1 MLADGVALG
10 HRGDDR
16 LAEVLRMR
24 AREADPLDP
33 VDRVAGAQELAELG
47 ADVGREIAAPG
58 VDVLA
63 EQRDLAHAVRCELR
77 HLGDDV
83 AGPAALLPPADR
95 RHDAVRARRVAA
107 HRHLHPRVR
116 GPLAVLRQV
125 AGEVLVR
132 AEPAAVDARAAR
144 ADPLAE
150 VRDRARPERDVDL
163 RVEVEDPLLLRL
175 GEAAADGD
183 HEVGILALPRAGIAE
198 IGGELGVRLLA
209 DRARVEDDEIGL
221 LLRDGLPQAERLEHA
236 LDALGVVAVHLT
248 AERGQVVAAHG
259 GSVGAL
265 PRLEPSVA
273 YGRANVSAVRRNG
286 TSEVLTMRCRVTR
299 TGG

>member
-1 MLADGVALG
+1 
-10 HRGDDR
+10 
-16 LAEVLRMR
+16 MR
-24 AREADPLDP
+24 AREANPLDP
-33 VDRVAGAQELAELG
+33 VDRVAGAQQLAELG
-47 ADVGREIAAPG
+47 ADVGCEIAAPG

-63 EQRDLAHAVRCELR
+63 EQGDLPHAGRCELR
-77 HLGDDV
+77 DLGHDV
-83 AGPAALLPPADR
+83 AGPTALLPPADR

-107 HRHLHPRVR
+107 HRHLHPCVG

-125 AGEVLVR
+125 AGEMLVG
-132 AEPAAVDARAAR
+132 AEPAAVDACATR

-163 RVEVEDPLLLRL
+163 RVEVEDALLLRL
-175 GEAAADGD
+175 GEAATDRD
-183 HEVGILALPRAGIAE
+183 HEVGILALPRPGIAE
-198 IGGELGVRLLA
+198 VGGELRVRLLA

-265 PRLEPSVA
+265 PRFEPVGVPTVA
-273 YGRANVSAVRRNG
+273 RTCRPCAETGRA
-286 TSEVLTMRCRVTR
+286 RC
-299 TGG
+299 